1 MTALAV
7 GDAEEMATVLGDPR
21 LHEFIGGTP
30 ATLDELRERYRR
42 LAAGSGDPAERWLN
56 WTIRTTD
63 AGTAVGTLQA
73 TISTASEGRSRA
85 HVAWVIGVQWQ
96 GRGYATE
103 AACGLVEWLQ
113 IHGVVEIVAHIHP
126 AHRASAGVARRAGLG
141 PTGERRDGETVWLL
155 AVTPAR

>member
-63 AGTAVGTLQA
+63 AGTAVGTMQA
-73 TISTASEGRSRA
+73 TISTS
-85 HVAWVIGVQWQ
+85 
-96 GRGYATE
+96 
-103 AACGLVEWLQ
+103 
-113 IHGVVEIVAHIHP
+113 P
-126 AHRASAGVARRAGLG
+126 
-141 PTGERRDGETVWLL
+141 
-155 AVTPAR
+155 